1 MGQERDRNMVVTTYE
16 AEIEAWRAHMSES
29 LRSETGWL
37 TLVGLYWLHE
47 GANTVGSDPSADVL
61 LPENTPK
68 GLGTIEFRDNTA
80 TLHVNTDISV
90 LVDSESVTTAVLRDD
105 GDPRGASRVE
115 IGAILFTVI
124 QRGDQYGVRVRDR
137 NHPARQRFTGRIWY
151 PIDPNYRVRAI
162 YIQHPEPRT
171 LQIMSVAGVIT
182 PITNPGYVEF
192 ALNGQ
197 HIRLEAFNE
206 GGDDL
211 WFVFRDANP
220 QVYRA
225 SRFMYAPITPDGSAI
240 LDFNKAYNPPC
251 AFTAYATCPLPL
263 KENILSI
270 SIEAGEKAPISQEA
284 QP

>member
-1 MGQERDRNMVVTTYE
+1 VAVTTYE
-16 AEIEAWRAHMSES
+16 ADIEAWRAHMSES

-37 TLVGLYWLHE
+37 TLIGLYWLHE
-47 GANTVGSDPSADVL
+47 GTNTIGSDPSAEIL
-61 LPENTPK
+61 LPE
-68 GLGTIEFRDNTA
+68 GALQSLGTIEFHDNAA
-80 TLHVNTDISV
+80 TLHVSMDTPV
-90 LVDSESVTTAVLRDD
+90 LVNGERAATIVLRDD
-105 GDPRGASRVE
+105 SDPRGASRVE
-115 IGAILFTVI
+115 IGSLLFTVI
-124 QRGDQYGVRVRDR
+124 QRGDQYGIRLRDR
-137 NHPARQRFTGRIWY
+137 NHPARQHFKGRIWY
-151 PIDPNYRVRAI
+151 PIDPNYRVRGI
-162 YIQHPEPRT
+162 YIQHPEPRM

-182 PITNPGYVEF
+182 PISNPGYVEF

-220 QVYRA
+220 LVYRA

-251 AFTAYATCPLPL
+251 AFTPYATCPLPL

-270 SIEAGEKAPISQEA
+270 SIEAGEKAPQET